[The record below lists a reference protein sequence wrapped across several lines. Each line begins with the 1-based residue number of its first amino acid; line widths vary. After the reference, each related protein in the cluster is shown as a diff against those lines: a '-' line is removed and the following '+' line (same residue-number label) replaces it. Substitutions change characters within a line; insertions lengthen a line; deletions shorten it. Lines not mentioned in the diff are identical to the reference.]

1 MLANV
6 NSKCSAVSPSGINQN
21 HPAAL
26 EIVRISSKQG
36 TREKLGSEYGEFYFA
51 FENVE

>member
-36 TREKLGSEYGEFYFA
+36 TLKNWVASMANSILHSRT
-51 FENVE
+51 